1 MLPGKRLKTIFGDQ
15 PRYTR
20 MNFSPSD
27 MPQMIEESTQISR
40 DDLRQI
46 IE

>member
-15 PRYTR
+15 PRYTK

-27 MPQMIEESTQISR
+27 MPQ
-40 DDLRQI
+40 I
-46 IE
+46 IESVLFDFGKGF